1 MALEVAHYLEK
12 HGASFLDD
20 IARGTGLLKVKVEEG
35 LWQLVAH
42 AQDPFAVE
50 RRLDEYLQQ
59 HDLPSELSDEV
70 GCRRL
75 SLLCAVRK
83 IRRVEDLS

>member
-1 MALEVAHYLEK
+1 ML
-12 HGASFLDD
+12 
-20 IARGTGLLKVKVEEG
+20 R
-35 LWQLVAH
+35 
-42 AQDPFAVE
+42 DPFAVE
-50 RRLDEYLQQ
+50 RRLDEYLEQ

-83 IRRVEDLS
+83 IRRVENLHDRFLRAAWSASAGVSRSRRA